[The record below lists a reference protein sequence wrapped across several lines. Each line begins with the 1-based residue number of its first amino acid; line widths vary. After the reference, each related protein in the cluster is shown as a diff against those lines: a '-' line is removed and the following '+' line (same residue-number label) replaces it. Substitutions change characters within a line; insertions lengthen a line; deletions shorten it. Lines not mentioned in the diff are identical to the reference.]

1 MRKAF
6 KVLGELQANENE
18 VEFRDIFVVDDE
30 VWWNDL
36 QDEDQDIVNETTYN

>member
-18 VEFRDIFVVDDE
+18 VEFGDIFVVDDE

-36 QDEDQDIVNETTYN
+36 QDEDQDIVNEATYN